1 MIRTYATKVL
11 ETSDKAFRMHSMSS
25 WMLGALG
32 NVMKR
37 TFAGHKTRVFRG
49 LIDEEQ
55 IATLKADAQSRGTVP
70 FVSTNDIIT
79 SAFSNATAAHTCMMA
94 MNLRGRMD
102 GLTEDHAGN
111 YVNSLYFDTAN
122 SATPDRVR
130 QSLLRPRFH
139 CRDEPVKMFS
149 RFCLITNWSSFS
161 KPIHI
166 PDCVEQQHQPL
177 VCDIKRVAYTP
188 MDTMVVY
195 RAGGQR
201 LGAYWITPRG
211 GSEKDVLGD
220 MPFALNT
227 LSCSEI

>member
-1 MIRTYATKVL
+1 M
-11 ETSDKAFRMHSMSS
+11 MSS
-25 WMLGALG
+25 MIVGALG

-79 SAFSNATAAHTCMMA
+79 SAFSNAAAAHTCLMA
-94 MNLRGRMD
+94 MDFRGRVD
-102 GLTEDHAGN
+102 GLTEEHAGN
-111 YVNSLYFDTAN
+111 YVNCLPFDTAN
-122 SATPDRVR
+122 SVTPDRVR
-130 QSLLRPRFH
+130 QSLLHPRFH
-139 CRDEPVKMFS
+139 CRDEPVKIFS

-166 PDCVEQQHQPL
+166 PNCVEQLHQPL
-177 VCDIKRVAYTP
+177 INIHTKGAACTP
-188 MDTMVVY
+188 IDFIIVY

-201 LGAYWITPRG
+201 LGVYWVTPRG
-211 GSEKDVLGD
+211 GSAKDVLGD

>member
-1 MIRTYATKVL
+1 MMA
-11 ETSDKAFRMHSMSS
+11 
-25 WMLGALG
+25 GALG
-32 NVMKR
+32 TMLKR
-37 TFAGHKTRVFRG
+37 TFAGKKTRLFRG
-49 LIDEEQ
+49 FIDGEQ

-79 SAFSNATAAHTCMMA
+79 SAFSNATAASTCMMA
-94 MNLRGRMD
+94 MDLRERMA

-111 YVNSLYFDTAN
+111 YVRCLYFDTAN

-130 QSLLRPRFH
+130 QALLHPRFH
-139 CRDEPVKMFS
+139 CRDEPAKMFS
-149 RFCLITNWSSFS
+149 RLCFITNWSSFS

-177 VCDIKRVAYTP
+177 MFGTKRAAHTP
-188 MDTMVVY
+188 IDMMIVY

-201 LGAYWITPRG
+201 LGVSWITPRG

-220 MPFALNT
+220 MPLALNT